1 MRSVLVLFI
10 FFLSTLV
17 VFPQSNKIKDLESKR
32 KLALREIE
40 STTLLLNETK
50 KNTST
55 LLNRINLLTEQ
66 ISSRQRLISLLN
78 DEVGAIAEQE
88 AIAEKEIAILTTNLK
103 GQQKS
108 YAKAVEGIVLRKQS
122 GNKLLFVLSGRS
134 FAESLR
140 RMKYLKDYSEWRTNQ
155 IAEIKEKQRLLQE
168 KKTAL
173 EKSKAAKKALLG
185 NREKEQTN
193 LQKEEQVHQIEVS
206 DASKKQKELQ
216 GILQTKQKQAN
227 NLNAQ
232 IEKLIAQEVA
242 RQERE
247 AKRLAEEQ
255 ARRERLKRE
264 RLEKERAERAEK
276 AKREA
281 AARAASKPST
291 KPSDPKEVEVAPKV
305 EPVAPSRETEE
316 VAMATPTV
324 TAENF
329 KLSSNFAANKGRLP
343 VPVTGNYSIVGRFG
357 THQHSKWRVTTNNN
371 GIDIQARSGAQA
383 RAVFGGEVSRVV
395 AFPGFNNC
403 IIIRHGG
410 YYSFYG
416 NIQQIF
422 VKQGQKISAG
432 QSLGTVYTDSD
443 TGNSQ
448 LHFQLWQGTTK
459 LNPEPWLQ
467 K

>member
-1 MRSVLVLFI
+1 MKLGLVPFI
-10 FFLSTLV
+10 IFLSTLV
-17 VFPQSNKIKDLESKR
+17 VFPQSNKIKDLENKR

-55 LLNRINLLTEQ
+55 LINRINLLTEQ
-66 ISSRQRLISLLN
+66 ISSRQRVISLLN
-78 DEVGAIAEQE
+78 DEVNAITEQE
-88 AIAEKEIAILTTNLK
+88 AITQKEIAVLTDNLK

-108 YAKAVEGIVLRKQS
+108 YARAVEGIVLRKQS
-122 GNKLLFVLSGRS
+122 GNKLLFVLSGGS
-134 FAESLR
+134 LAESLR
-140 RMKYLKDYSEWRTNQ
+140 RMKYLKDYSEWRDNQ
-155 IAEIKEKQRLLQE
+155 IVEIKEKQKLLRE
-168 KKTAL
+168 KKEAL
-173 EKSKAAKKALLG
+173 EKSKAEKKALLG
-185 NREKEQTN
+185 NREKEQIN
-193 LQKEEQVHQIEVS
+193 LQNEEKVHKQEVS
-206 DASKKQKELQ
+206 EASKKQKELQ
-216 GILQTKQKQAN
+216 NILQTKQKQAD

-247 AKRLAEEQ
+247 AKRLAAEQ
-255 ARRERLKRE
+255 ARREQLKR
-264 RLEKERAERAEK
+264 ERAERAEK
-276 AKREA
+276 ARLAKREA
-281 AARAASKPST
+281 ERAAKGSERTAKSK
-291 KPSDPKEVEVAPKV
+291 DIEVRPEAEAKS
-305 EPVAPSRETEE
+305 PSRETEE
-316 VAMATPTV
+316 IAMASPTV

-343 VPVTGNYSIVGRFG
+343 MPVTGSYSIVGRFG

-383 RAVFGGEVSRVV
+383 RSIFGGEVSRVV

-422 VKQGQKISAG
+422 VKQGQKVSAG